1 MAMYDERLRQWPVP
15 FETYLV
21 PGRYGK
27 WGRSVL
33 TTPVAA
39 QCYPLEAV
47 TCAFREFR
55 KRPHSEVASPNC
67 CKSPKSRQGNGV
79 GSPKS

>member
-55 KRPHSEVASPNC
+55 KRPHSDSRRLLLVRGDSLVAAF
-67 CKSPKSRQGNGV
+67 
-79 GSPKS
+79 GS